1 MTPERY
7 QQLEDLCHQ
16 ALGKP
21 AAERAAFVAV
31 ACAGDEPL
39 RRELESLLAS
49 ADRAGSFLEQPP
61 DEVAAAIMRVEEQP
75 AGRRLAH
82 YELRSRL
89 GVGGMG
95 EVFLAEDLRLGR
107 QVALKLLPEDSASDS
122 ERRGRLVREA
132 KAASTLS
139 HPNVAHIYE
148 IAEADGVRFIAM
160 EYVPGRTLG
169 ALLRERRLT
178 PAETVAIAVQV
189 ADALEEAHAKGV
201 VHRDIKPSNIMVTP
215 RGLVKVLDF
224 GVAKILAPGA
234 KPAVDGFST
243 GLGTQPGSLIGTS
256 EYMSPEQAL
265 GLEVDPRSDVFS
277 FGSML
282 YQMVAGRLPFTGR
295 TAGEILDRVIHAEP
309 EPVVRSNPA
318 APAGL
323 ARIVD
328 RCMSKDRD
336 RRYPSGK
343 ELAEDLRALA
353 SSPDTGVAKER
364 QWFPRRAAAA
374 AAAAAILA
382 LGVVASVALFR
393 RAFVPTAPAA
403 APPATKL
410 HVRLAVLPFENFS
423 AGPDREYL
431 ADALTEETIA
441 ALGQLEPDRLSVIG
455 RTSVM
460 SYKRTT
466 KTLATIGRELDA
478 DYVVESSI
486 RFEANRVRVTSQ
498 LIHASDQVQLWS
510 ASYDSEPSSM
520 LAFQRE
526 LGTTIAEQIRL
537 RLSPER
543 LEALSRRQTRNPQ
556 AYDLYL
562 RGRHFWNQL
571 TPSTNQQ
578 AVEAFSHATEMD
590 PHYALAW
597 SGLADAWAASPMN
610 GDAPPQAAWALARNA
625 AAQAMR
631 SEPSLAESLAS
642 LAFVEFWFGWNW
654 QDAEALY
661 RKAIALDPS
670 YAFAHRML
678 GILLGHAG
686 RRAEAEAE
694 MKRARE
700 LDPLNS
706 IQHALSAQVAFV
718 GRDNAAALDFAR
730 QAIVVDPHFWIG
742 QFQLAQAYEQ
752 TGEVALAL
760 LATDEAGRLSGGN
773 SKASS
778 LRGYILAKQGK
789 IAEARDVLKKLEARS
804 RERFVPPYAMALVHE
819 GLGEHDAAL
828 KWLERSVAVRDVH
841 LVSLPVDPKW
851 DALRAN
857 PRLGKLLRRCGLPD
871 ALTYAPP
878 VRR

>member
-1 MTPERY
+1 MTPGQY

-16 ALGKP
+16 ALEKP

-61 DEVAAAIMRVEEQP
+61 DEVAVAILREEQQP

-107 QVALKLLPEDSASDS
+107 QVALKLLPKDSASDS

-132 KAASTLS
+132 QAASTLS

-178 PAETVAIAVQV
+178 PAETVAIVVQV

-224 GVAKILAPGA
+224 GVAKILAPSA
-234 KPAVDGFST
+234 KPSVDGFST

-282 YQMVAGRLPFTGR
+282 YQMVAGRLPFSGR

-328 RCMSKDRD
+328 KCMSKDRAA
-336 RRYPSGK
+336 RYPSGK
-343 ELAEDLRALA
+343 ELAADLRALA
-353 SSPDTGVAKER
+353 SGPDTGAAKER
-364 QWFPRRAAAA
+364 QSFPHPA

-382 LGVVASVALFR
+382 LGVLASVALVR
-393 RAFVPTAPAA
+393 RAAFPTAPAA
-403 APPATKL
+403 AQPATKL

-441 ALGQLEPDRLSVIG
+441 ALGQLEPDRLSVVG
-455 RTSVM
+455 RTSVL

-486 RFEANRVRVTSQ
+486 RFELNRVRVTSK
-498 LIHASDQVQLWS
+498 LIHAADQVQLWS

-543 LEALSRRQTRNPQ
+543 LEALTRRQTRNPQ

-571 TPSTNQQ
+571 TPSTTQQ
-578 AVEAFSHATEMD
+578 AVEAFSRATELD
-590 PHYALAW
+590 PNYALAW

-610 GDAPPQAAWALARNA
+610 GDAPPQAAWTLAREA

-654 QDAEALY
+654 QNAEATY
-661 RKAIALDPS
+661 RKATALDPS

-678 GILLGHAG
+678 GVLLGHAG

-706 IQHALSAQVAFV
+706 MQHALSAQVAFV
-718 GRDNAAALDFAR
+718 GRDNAEAIEFAR
-730 QAIVVDPHFWIG
+730 QAVVVDPHFWIG

-752 TGEVALAL
+752 IGEVGLAL

-773 SKASS
+773 SKATS

-828 KWLERSVAVRDVH
+828 EWLERSVAVRDVH

-851 DALRAN
+851 DALRADK
-857 PRLGKLLRRCGLPD
+857 RFGKLLRRCGLPD
-871 ALTYAPP
+871 ALTYAPL
-878 VRR
+878 VHR